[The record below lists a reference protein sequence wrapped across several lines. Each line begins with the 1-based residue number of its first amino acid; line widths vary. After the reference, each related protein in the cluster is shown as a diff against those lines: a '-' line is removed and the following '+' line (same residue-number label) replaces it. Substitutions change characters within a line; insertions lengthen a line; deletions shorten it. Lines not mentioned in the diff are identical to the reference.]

1 MSNDDKSVQKVPGE
15 ISPDDREAIRKRA
28 AELGDKLDTAKRRHA
43 PPPSN
48 RAKGEAMAMGFRA
61 ASELIGGV
69 VVGSGIGW
77 LLDRWLGTWPG
88 FFILFFL
95 LGAAAGMLGII
106 RMAQRQTT
114 PPAPSVP
121 RDRDDGE
128 ND

>member
-1 MSNDDKSVQKVPGE
+1 MSNDDNSGQKVPGQ
-15 ISPDDREAIRKRA
+15 ISPEDREAIRKRA
-28 AELGDKLDTAKRRHA
+28 AELGSKLDTAKKRHDPPQSRRGQ
-43 PPPSN
+43 
-48 RAKGEAMAMGFRA
+48 GEAMAMGLRA

-69 VVGSGIGW
+69 IVGSGIGW
-77 LLDRWLGTWPG
+77 LLDRALGTWPG

-106 RMAQRQTT
+106 RMAQRQKT

-121 RDRDDGE
+121 PDRDDGE